1 MPPPPPPSATDEN
14 QLLSNDD
21 GHETSSTV
29 TDDEH
34 EEKVVEQELE
44 VTSNKGPIYNEDDL
58 ARKMSEC
65 KNVLNELSRLQKVA
79 LASYEELLSIR
90 NSVDIG
96 KKNDN
101 LYQSAQDI
109 SLSTST
115 VPSSSSKTILAVEE
129 ADLFISEFRQSFSSL
144 STMNSLYNSVSIPQ
158 ATSSPVRPSKSNNE
172 TRDDLN
178 VSILLEKYSDKLVEL
193 ISQKVVNKIN
203 QDKL

>member
-1 MPPPPPPSATDEN
+1 
-14 QLLSNDD
+14 
-21 GHETSSTV
+21 
-29 TDDEH
+29 
-34 EEKVVEQELE
+34 
-44 VTSNKGPIYNEDDL
+44 
-58 ARKMSEC
+58 MSEC

-158 ATSSPVRPSKSNNE
+158 ATSSPVRPSRSNNE